1 MHRKVEVLLR
11 SKRPLIFFFIDL
23 DDFKLIN
30 DTYGHP
36 FGDLVLR
43 HIGSQIK
50 SRMRTGDLI
59 GRIGGDEFL
68 AVLPG
73 IQDNQLLTRRAG
85 QLADI
90 FTATLPIDG
99 AGVPQEYRISGSIGI
114 SVSPKDG
121 TEYAELLRKADI
133 ALYTAKRAGK
143 NIWRFFQP
151 EMLEKTAGSVL
162 SEID

>member
-1 MHRKVEVLLR
+1 
-11 SKRPLIFFFIDL
+11 
-23 DDFKLIN
+23 
-30 DTYGHP
+30 
-36 FGDLVLR
+36 
-43 HIGSQIK
+43 
-50 SRMRTGDLI
+50 
-59 GRIGGDEFL
+59 
-68 AVLPG
+68 
-73 IQDNQLLTRRAG
+73 
-85 QLADI
+85 
-90 FTATLPIDG
+90 
-99 AGVPQEYRISGSIGI
+99 IGI